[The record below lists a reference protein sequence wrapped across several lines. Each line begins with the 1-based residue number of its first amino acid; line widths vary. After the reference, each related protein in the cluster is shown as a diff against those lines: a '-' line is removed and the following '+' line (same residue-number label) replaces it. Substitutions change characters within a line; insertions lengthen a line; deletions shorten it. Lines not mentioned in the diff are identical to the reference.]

1 MNTNIEKEMTSG
13 SMRAVRQHGPGGKL
27 VMETVP
33 VPVPGPGEVLIKM
46 HASPI
51 NFSDLSMIL
60 GNSPVSHYPFTPGL
74 EGSGTVVKAG
84 RGLFPALRKGKRVA
98 CTPVPGTD
106 GTWAEYMVTGAL
118 RCTPL
123 PGHISS
129 EQGSMMLVNPMT
141 ALAFIEMA
149 KKGKHRGI
157 VNNAAAGALGKM
169 LIRLSVKYGIPLI
182 SIVRRE
188 EQAEDLR
195 RMGARYVLNSSD
207 PGFREELHRVTREL
221 GATLVLDAIAGQQ
234 TSLLLEAAPHR
245 STLVV
250 YGRLSGEK
258 IKIEPGQ
265 LIREGKELSGFFLGS
280 WLQSRSLVS
289 RMRSVN
295 RIGRMLSGT
304 LASPVNRTM
313 PLEQA
318 QEAIQFYRDHMSA
331 GKILLKVKK

>member
-1 MNTNIEKEMTSG
+1 MNPKLENEIQSG

-33 VPVPGPGEVLIKM
+33 LPVPGPGEVLIKM

-51 NFSDLSMIL
+51 NFSDLSINL
-60 GNSPVSHYPFTPGL
+60 GDPPASHYPFTPGL

-123 PGHISS
+123 PGQVSS

-141 ALAFIEMA
+141 ALAFMEMA
-149 KKGKHRGI
+149 KQGNHKAI
-157 VNNAAAGALGKM
+157 VNNAAASALGKM

-188 EQAEDLR
+188 EQAEELR
-195 RMGARYVLNSSD
+195 QMGARYVLNSSD
-207 PGFREELHRVTREL
+207 PGFGEELHRLAREL
-221 GATLVLDAIAGQQ
+221 GATLLLDAIAGQQ
-234 TSLLLEAAPHR
+234 TSLLLGAAPQG
-245 STLVV
+245 STVVV
-250 YGRLSGEK
+250 YGRLSREE
-258 IKIEPGQ
+258 ISFEPGQ
-265 LIREGKELSGFFLGS
+265 LIREGKALSGFFLGR
-280 WLQSRSLVS
+280 WLQSRGLVS
-289 RMRSVN
+289 RIRYVN
-295 RIGRMLSGT
+295 QIGRMLSGT

-318 QEAIQFYRDHMSA
+318 EEAIQYYRDHMSA
-331 GKILLKVKK
+331 GKILLIPD